1 MSQRDETILKKLLRF
16 IMSQVDTKLA
26 ERLVE
31 LLTRLVQGQVLE
43 PEKLI
48 HEFEVTRKTID
59 RDLKERL
66 GSVTRSERQQG
77 KVVYVLDNVALSVL
91 STEDLKRFAMLSGI
105 QSLYPNLNKE
115 FLQDYL
121 AQTSQSNLLVKG
133 YEFEDWQ
140 RYKDI
145 FHLLNQ
151 AIAKSLCVSFHY
163 KNKSYSHV
171 QPYKLVNVR
180 GLWYLAAV
188 DGEKLKSFALS
199 QLFFLTIE
207 TQKYHPDPTI
217 ELQIKADTLWYGDSK
232 QQIVL
237 RIDKAVAEHFL
248 RRPVL
253 PNQRI
258 LSKLEDGCLLVESL
272 VVHDKQILPLVRYW
286 LPHIRIINPEGYQE
300 KLNQQ
305 LRDYLSSSS

>member
-1 MSQRDETILKKLLRF
+1 MSH
-16 IMSQVDTKLA
+16 VDTKLA

-31 LLTRLVQGQVLE
+31 LLTRLVQGQILE
-43 PEKLI
+43 PEQLMQ
-48 HEFEVTRKTID
+48 EFEVTRKTID

-66 GSVTRSERQQG
+66 GSVARCERQQG
-77 KVVYVLDNVALSVL
+77 KVVYVLDNLALSVL
-91 STEDLKRFAMLSGI
+91 STEDLKRFALLSGI

-121 AQTSQSNLLVKG
+121 TQTSQNNLLVKG
-133 YEFEDWQ
+133 YEFEDWK

-145 FHLLNQ
+145 FHSLNQ
-151 AIAKSLCVSFHY
+151 AIAKRQCISFYY
-163 KNKSYSHV
+163 KNKSYQQV
-171 QPYKLVNVR
+171 QPYKLINVR

-188 DGEKLKSFALS
+188 DDRKLKSFGLS
-199 QLFFLTIE
+199 QVSFLTID
-207 TQKYHPDPTI
+207 TQKYDIDLLI
-217 ELQIKADTLWYGDSK
+217 ETQIKSDTLWYGDTK

-237 RIDKAVAEHFL
+237 RVDKTVAEHFL

-253 PNQRI
+253 PNQRV
-258 LSKLEDGCLLVESL
+258 LSQLEDGCLLIESL

-305 LRDYLSSSS
+305 LRDYLNVML

>member
-1 MSQRDETILKKLLRF
+1 MSQTHETILKKLLRL

-43 PEKLI
+43 PEKLM
-48 HEFEVTRKTID
+48 HEFDVTRKTID

-121 AQTSQSNLLVKG
+121 AQTSQNNLLVKG

-163 KNKSYSHV
+163 KNKSYSQV
-171 QPYKLVNVR
+171 KPYKLVNVR

-188 DGEKLKSFALS
+188 DSEKLKSFALS
-199 QLFFLTIE
+199 QLSFLTVE
-207 TQKYHPDPTI
+207 TQKYHADPAI

-258 LSKLEDGCLLVESL
+258 LSQLEDGCLLVESL

-305 LRDYLSSSS
+305 LRDYLSSNS